1 MPGADRSFEDQ
12 FLEHLDGAVRQSKT
26 TADRAMVL
34 FTGFRIT
41 LVVVSA
47 SLPALTVIAPPGWS
61 TGAAVLVAALAGL
74 DTQFRWGEEWRHFRS
89 TQLALERLRREYRH
103 RQSVLSDGGRF
114 GSITSAA
121 QNFEKLFTDVE
132 SLLQTEADHFFK
144 FRVTEWQAQKT
155 AS

>member
-1 MPGADRSFEDQ
+1 
-12 FLEHLDGAVRQSKT
+12 
-26 TADRAMVL
+26 MVL

-89 TQLALERLRREYRH
+89 NQLALERLEDTH

-121 QNFEKLFTDVE
+121 QNFEKLFTGC
-132 SLLQTEADHFFK
+132 
-144 FRVTEWQAQKT
+144 
-155 AS
+155 